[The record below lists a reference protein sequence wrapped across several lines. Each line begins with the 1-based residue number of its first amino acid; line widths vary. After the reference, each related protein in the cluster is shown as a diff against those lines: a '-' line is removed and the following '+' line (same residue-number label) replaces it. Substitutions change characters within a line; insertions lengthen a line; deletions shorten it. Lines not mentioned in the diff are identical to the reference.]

1 MSFFEVLMLL
11 CFGAA
16 WPFSIYK
23 SYKSRSNNGKSIIF
37 LFVVMT
43 GYLSGILHKLFYS
56 YDPVIFLYALN
67 FIMVGTDAILWYRNG
82 RLYKSH
88 CDDVMEKQNNV

>member
-1 MSFFEVLMLL
+1 MSVFEVLMLL

-23 SYKSRSNNGKSIIF
+23 SFKSKTNNGKSIIF

-67 FIMVGTDAILWYRNG
+67 FIMVGTDAILWFRNG
-82 RLYKSH
+82 RLNQKNCNEVSEL
-88 CDDVMEKQNNV
+88 ME

>member
-1 MSFFEVLMLL
+1 MSVFEVLMLL

-23 SYKSRSNNGKSIIF
+23 SYKSKTNNGKSIIF
-37 LFVVMT
+37 LFIVMT

-56 YDPVIFLYALN
+56 YDPVIFLYVLN
-67 FIMVGTDAILWYRNG
+67 FIMVGTDALLWFRNG
-82 RLYKSH
+82 SIDQKNCKEVSEL
-88 CDDVMEKQNNV
+88 ME

>member
-1 MSFFEVLMLL
+1 MSIFEILMLL

-23 SYKSRSNNGKSIIF
+23 SYKSKSNNGKSIIF

-43 GYLSGILHKLFYS
+43 GYLSGILHKMFNS
-56 YDPVIFLYALN
+56 YDPVIYLYAIN
-67 FIMVGTDAILWYRNG
+67 FLMVGTDAILWFRNG
-82 RLYKSH
+82 RCSKVSE
-88 CDDVMEKQNNV
+88 DGEVE

>member
-1 MSFFEVLMLL
+1 MSVFEVLMLL

-23 SYKSRSNNGKSIIF
+23 SLKSKTNNGKSIIF

-67 FIMVGTDAILWYRNG
+67 FIMVGTDAILWFRNG
-82 RLYKSH
+82 RLNQKNCNEVSEL
-88 CDDVMEKQNNV
+88 ME